1 MHDYRDEGGKLK
13 RSEDLCQKCFGER
26 KEEDKDEKQLTERGR
41 AIQREVAQRMLA
53 KRKLIQFIK
62 RFHKDYKAGWVHYD
76 ICRRLEKFM
85 RDVEKGLNPRLM
97 LFVPPRHGKS
107 QIGSQ
112 YAPAWMMGHHPEWE
126 FVVTSYNADLPEG
139 FSRNI
144 RELVQTEEYHTIFPG
159 TIISKDSRSI
169 QKWNTTK
176 KGQFLAVGRGGGLTG
191 KGFHVGIIDD
201 PLKDAEE
208 ADSELIR
215 ERLWD
220 WYSSTFYTRQHPGGG
235 IVVILT
241 RWHDDDLAGR
251 LIQQMNELK
260 KEGVNPKHI
269 DNWEII
275 QYPASAT
282 DDEHINVDG
291 SITPTPES
299 EKSIF
304 LRKKG
309 EALHSDRYNEE
320 YLAKVK
326 ATIQPRHWSALYQQN
341 PVPDEGAYFQKAM
354 FRYVKEP
361 PQHSQLTVCIAA
373 DLAIGQKQVND
384 WTVFA
389 VGGLDYQGQIYILD
403 IVRFRGDAHRIV
415 ETALD
420 LAKKYK
426 PAMLGFEKGQIEM
439 AIMPQLKKRM
449 QERKLFPPLA
459 EGKHALNPNKDK
471 QARGRPLQGR
481 MQQGMVYFAEEPW
494 LEDLHHEFLR
504 FPSGVH
510 DDIVDAVS
518 WVATMLLKQPEPRNP
533 NKKAKKSW
541 KDRLNK
547 MNRPSKDPMAA

>member
-1 MHDYRDEGGKLK
+1 
-13 RSEDLCQKCFGER
+13 
-26 KEEDKDEKQLTERGR
+26 LTARGR
-41 AIQREVAQRMLA
+41 GIQREIAQRTLS

-62 RFHKDYKAGWVHYD
+62 KFHKDYKAGWVHYD
-76 ICRRLEKFM
+76 ICRRLETFM
-85 RDVEKGLNPRLM
+85 EDVEKGLHPRLM

-107 QIGSQ
+107 QIVSQ
-112 YAPAWMMGHHPEWE
+112 DLPAWMFGHHPEWE
-126 FVVTSYNADLPEG
+126 IVISSYNADLPEG

-144 RELVQTEEYHTIFPG
+144 REVVQTDEYKTIFPG
-159 TIISKDSRSI
+159 TLISKDSRSI
-169 QKWNTTK
+169 QRWNTTK
-176 KGQFLAVGRGGGLTG
+176 KGQLLAVGRGGGLTG
-191 KGFHVGIIDD
+191 KGFHIGIIDD

-220 WYSSTFYTRQHPGGG
+220 WYSSTFYTRQHPGAG
-235 IVVILT
+235 ILVVLT

-260 KEGVNPKHI
+260 KEGVDPEHI

-275 QYPASAT
+275 QYPAIAL
-282 DDEHINVDG
+282 DDEYINADG
-291 SITPTPES
+291 SITTEPAS
-299 EKSIF
+299 EKSVF
-304 LRKKG
+304 VRSKG
-309 EALHSDRYNEE
+309 EALHPDRYNEQ
-320 YLAKVK
+320 YLKKVK

-354 FRYVKEP
+354 FRYIKEP
-361 PQHSQLTVCIAA
+361 PRHELLTVCIAG

-389 VGGLDYQGQIYILD
+389 VAGLDHHGQIYILD

-420 LAKKYK
+420 LSKKYS
-426 PAMLGFEKGQIEM
+426 PAMLGFEKGMIEM
-439 AIMPQLKKRM
+439 SIMPQLKKRM
-449 QERKLFPPLA
+449 HERKLFPPLA
-459 EGKHALNPNKDK
+459 EGKQALSPNKDK

-494 LEDLHHEFLR
+494 LEDLQHEFLR

-518 WVATMLLKQPEPRNP
+518 WVVTMLLGQPVPRNP

-541 KDRLNK
+541 KDRLK
-547 MNRPSKDPMAA
+547 KLDRDSKDPMAA